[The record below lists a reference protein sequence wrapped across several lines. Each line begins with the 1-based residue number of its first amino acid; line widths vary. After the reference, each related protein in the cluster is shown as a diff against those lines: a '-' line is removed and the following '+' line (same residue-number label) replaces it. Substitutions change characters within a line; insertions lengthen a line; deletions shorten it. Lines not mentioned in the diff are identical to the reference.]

1 MISPQQPAVSVMS
14 ELEWAQVM
22 PAEAYWRARIATELI
37 SLLCD
42 EGYSDCWEANG
53 EHCKTIE
60 KAQDVALGI
69 KTQKPTE

>member
-1 MISPQQPAVSVMS
+1 MISPQQPATSVMG

-22 PAEAYWRARIATELI
+22 PAEAYWRARIATDLI

-42 EGYSDCWEANG
+42 EGYSDCWGVNG
-53 EHCKTIE
+53 EHCEVIKE
-60 KAQDVALGI
+60 ALDVAMGI